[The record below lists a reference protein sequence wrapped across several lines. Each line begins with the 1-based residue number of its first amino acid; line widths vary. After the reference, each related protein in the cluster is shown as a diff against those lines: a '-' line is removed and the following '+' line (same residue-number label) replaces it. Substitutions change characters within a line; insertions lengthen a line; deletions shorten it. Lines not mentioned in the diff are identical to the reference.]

1 MNSLEYWRKRE
12 DEQTRLYQKDEK
24 QVEREIEEIY
34 QNTLDNVEK
43 EIYSFYAKYAS
54 KEGITINEAKKR
66 VTKADIAEY
75 EKKAE
80 KYVKLASQDRVKG
93 TDANAHIYF
102 SDKANEEMA
111 LYNLT
116 MKVNRLEMLKSKIGL
131 ELAKGNAE
139 AEAKM
144 QKQLEKRSMEEM
156 KRQAGILGKTLVNQ
170 DKKANAIVNGSFHNA
185 TFSDRIW
192 ANMDMLKAKIDTL
205 LQQGMIQG
213 KGARQLAVN
222 IRKEF
227 NVTTFQSER
236 LMRTELAR
244 IQIETQKESYMRNG
258 FEEYEFIANSGCCD
272 ACQALNGKVFK
283 VKKMMPGENAAPI
296 HPNCRCS
303 TAPYEDSKEYE
314 EWLDFLDKGGTTEEW
329 NKLSIEDRKNGV
341 KIKEKKQHSE
351 LYKEIVD
358 VIEQKNIKYNEVK
371 KFNEQ
376 ISMSEKIK
384 RLAGGD
390 MTAGSCSSLAFAYI
404 GNKHGF
410 NVIDF
415 RGGNSQKI
423 FSNTTIIEKISK
435 LPNVKTQVTKVQKE
449 ATGANELINNL
460 PKGKEYYFCSGRHA
474 AIVRNTDNGPEY
486 LELQSKIENGWTSFD
501 KYGSS
506 YMTLVKRFGCR
517 KSVDKV
523 KVGSQTLIFEK
534 DIILMDV
541 DSFKDN
547 YDFEKIL
554 GYINTN
560 EEKQKKGSGGSVK

>member
-43 EIYSFYAKYAS
+43 EIYEFYAKYAT
-54 KEGITINEAKKR
+54 KEGITIQTAKRR
-66 VTKADIAEY
+66 VSKVDIDEY
-75 EKKAE
+75 EKKAQ
-80 KYVKLASQDRVKG
+80 KYVKLASQDRSKG

-156 KRQAGILGKTLVNQ
+156 KRQAGILGESINNQLKKTNS
-170 DKKANAIVNGSFHNA
+170 IVTGSFHNA

-227 NVTTFQSER
+227 NVTTFQAER

-314 EWLDFLDKGGTTEEW
+314 EWLDFLDKGGTTEQWKEFKKSGVNTLKSSYNEGEIKKINNTLQKVMDA
-329 NKLSIEDRKNGV
+329 NKV
-341 KIKEKKQHSE
+341 KYNPVSKLKEKLQ
-351 LYKEIVD
+351 EIQI
-358 VIEQKNIKYNEVK
+358 IERI
-371 KFNEQ
+371 
-376 ISMSEKIK
+376 
-384 RLAGGD
+384 GGPD
-390 MTAGSCSSLAFAYI
+390 KTDGSCASLSLVYA
-404 GNKHGF
+404 GNKAGLD
-410 NVIDF
+410 VLDF
-415 RGGNSQKI
+415 RGGISRKV
-423 FSNTTIIEKISK
+423 FSRTSNLKEIAK
-435 LPNVKTQVTKVQKE
+435 LSNVKAYYEKGFNDIKNATNLLTKMEKDKE
-449 ATGANELINNL
+449 FILIT
-460 PKGKEYYFCSGRHA
+460 GRHA
-474 AIVRNTDNGPEY
+474 AVVKHTDEGYLY
-486 LELQSKIENGWTSFD
+486 LELQSSSSMNGFQKLTTD
-501 KYGSS
+501 RLK
-506 YMTLVKRFGCR
+506 KRFGCT
-517 KSVDKV
+517 KQCTISGIKLEQE
-523 KVGSQTLIFEK
+523 SFLI
-534 DIILMDV
+534 DV
-541 DSFKDN
+541 DSLGQCEEFQDL
-547 YDFEKIL
+547 L

-560 EEKQKKGSGGSVK
+560 ENKQMKGVGGRAK

>member
-43 EIYSFYAKYAS
+43 EIYEFYAKYAS

-66 VTKADIAEY
+66 VSKVDIAEY

-80 KYVKLASQDRVKG
+80 KYVKMASQDRSKG

-144 QKQLEKRSMEEM
+144 QKQLEKRSLEEM
-156 KRQAGILGKTLVNQ
+156 KRQAGILGESINNQ
-170 DKKANAIVNGSFHNA
+170 LKKANAIVKGSFHNA

-227 NVTTFQSER
+227 NVTTFQAER

-272 ACQALNGKVFK
+272 TCQALNGKIFK

-303 TAPYEDSKEYE
+303 TAPYEDSEEYE
-314 EWLDFLDKGGTTEEW
+314 AWLDFLDKGGTTEEW
-329 NKLSIEDRKNGV
+329 KAL
-341 KIKEKKQHSE
+341 KK
-351 LYKEIVD
+351 
-358 VIEQKNIKYNEVK
+358 
-371 KFNEQ
+371 
-376 ISMSEKIK
+376 
-384 RLAGGD
+384 R
-390 MTAGSCSSLAFAYI
+390 
-404 GNKHGF
+404 
-410 NVIDF
+410 
-415 RGGNSQKI
+415 
-423 FSNTTIIEKISK
+423 
-435 LPNVKTQVTKVQKE
+435 
-449 ATGANELINNL
+449 
-460 PKGKEYYFCSGRHA
+460 
-474 AIVRNTDNGPEY
+474 
-486 LELQSKIENGWTSFD
+486 
-501 KYGSS
+501 
-506 YMTLVKRFGCR
+506 
-517 KSVDKV
+517 
-523 KVGSQTLIFEK
+523 
-534 DIILMDV
+534 
-541 DSFKDN
+541 
-547 YDFEKIL
+547 
-554 GYINTN
+554 
-560 EEKQKKGSGGSVK
+560 